1 MKLPFTLLVFL
12 LGFFGCHAEE
22 PCTNFS
28 LGEPV
33 EIYLGETISHC
44 EENISITFVELISDS
59 RCPANANC
67 IWQGM
72 IEVKIA
78 VAIEGKESTFQ
89 LSSEPNYGSKLP
101 RTQELEGYQITLENA
116 IPYPVIGQK
125 VNDKDRIVVVS
136 IQKVEE

>member
-1 MKLPFTLLVFL
+1 MKPTLFL
-12 LGFFGCHAEE
+12 LLILFFGLGCQAEE
-22 PCTNFS
+22 PCQNFP
-28 LGEPV
+28 LEEPI

-44 EENISITFVELISDS
+44 EENISLTFVELISDS

-78 VAIEGKESTFQ
+78 VVIEGKESTFQ

-116 IPYPVIGQK
+116 FPYPVIGQK
-125 VNDKDRIVVVS
+125 VNDKDRIVVIS